1 MPRKS
6 TTTKEKN
13 SLVKTLPVMELSLVP
28 HSSQRKA

>member
-13 SLVKTLPVMELSLVP
+13 SLVKTLPVTRLS
-28 HSSQRKA
+28 SFKSGT